1 MEVSDLRRRGGAKAE
16 NSLLLHVK
24 PLCQQDH
31 MRQVGEAQ
39 MEAPAFHLGQ
49 QRSPLKVLH
58 VEILTD
64 DNDPRRSKAPMHSGK
79 IQGGREVLGS
89 RRRFASFGRRI
100 GLVSRCRFGGSSF
113 SSFEF
118 PCPAVPLKSNWIL
131 SSNSPERG
139 LWSGRVCHLRCR
151 ATSLSLSSAMR
162 CGQLGRCIVYI
173 LHCITR

>member
-79 IQGGREVLGS
+79 IQGGREVLGES
-89 RRRFASFGRRI
+89 QAFCELRPQNRI
-100 GLVSRCRFGGSSF
+100 GFEMSF
-113 SSFEF
+113 RRVQFF
-118 PCPAVPLKSNWIL
+118 IL
-131 SSNSPERG
+131 SSFLAPQSR
-139 LWSGRVCHLRCR
+139 SR
-151 ATSLSLSSAMR
+151 AIGSSAPIR
-162 CGQLGRCIVYI
+162 RSEGCGVVEFATFGAARRAFHSVLQCGAGSSEGV
-173 LHCITR
+173 